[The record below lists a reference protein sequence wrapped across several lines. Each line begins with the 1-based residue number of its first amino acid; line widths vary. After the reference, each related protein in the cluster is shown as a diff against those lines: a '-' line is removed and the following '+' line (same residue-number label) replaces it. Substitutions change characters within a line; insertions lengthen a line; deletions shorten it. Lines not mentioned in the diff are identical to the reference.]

1 MVGVHPA
8 AGGPLNIISN
18 LTAFLLAVRA
28 ACVAALIGEDLVV
41 TPESDHRG
49 QHGVLARL

>member
-1 MVGVHPA
+1 MASVYPA

-28 ACVAALIGEDLVV
+28 ASVAALIVEDLVV
-41 TPESDHRG
+41 TPKSDHRG
-49 QHGVLARL
+49 QHRVLARL